1 MQEWLAEHIWI
12 SYLLIVGFTIYI
24 FNAVFR
30 PVKRLPILKEIAV
43 YITIL
48 IGSFVLLI
56 LQIDKLP
63 IIQCMAV
70 AVALM
75 LILRL
80 RQLYDRRR
88 KGRGSGE
95 AETAGPVGEGRD
107 AADEVR

>member
-1 MQEWLAEHIWI
+1 MQEWLAEHRLV

-24 FNAVFR
+24 FNSVFR
-30 PVKRLPILKEIAV
+30 PVKRLPLLKEIGV
-43 YITIL
+43 YVSIL
-48 IGSFVLLI
+48 VGSLILLI

-80 RQLYDRRR
+80 RQIYDRWRG
-88 KGRGSGE
+88 GRGSGQA
-95 AETAGPVGEGRD
+95 AEHAGGKGRD
-107 AADEVR
+107 AADEIR